1 MVTKEEIQSFIR
13 AQVDREFFEELGV
26 LIPQTFQKASKV
38 VQDLL
43 IHTPQEDLRGH
54 LRHSLA
60 QEALAGMTRWNPL
73 IKSTDPKGHSYV
85 LLELG
90 KLRITSVVLPW
101 QKEVRAAK
109 HRSELKSLNE
119 SLAST
124 QMDWIDGLSHTV
136 SEQLI
141 HALVVVHAPPPRS
154 ADQSEP
160 VAIVMAIPY
169 FNGKGFH
176 MDCTFEELLQGYS
189 DNPAIDQKPIE
200 LVKLRDKMRRAEE
213 IEDQTD
219 DEQNSKR

>member
-1 MVTKEEIQSFIR
+1 MVTKEEIQGFIR
-13 AQVDREFFEELGV
+13 AQVDKEFFEELGV
-26 LIPQTFQKASKV
+26 LIPQTFQKASKI

-43 IHTPQEDLRGH
+43 IHTPPEDLRGH

-60 QEALAGMTRWNPL
+60 QEALAGMKRWNPL
-73 IKSTDPKGHSYV
+73 IKSTDPKGHNYV

-101 QKEVRAAK
+101 QKEIRAAK
-109 HRSELKSLNE
+109 HRNDLKALNE
-119 SLAST
+119 SLASF

-154 ADQSEP
+154 TDQSEP

-176 MDCTFEELLQGYS
+176 MDCTFEELLQSYS
-189 DNPAIDQKPIE
+189 DNQVADQKPIE